1 MGNWNIIE
9 KNINKEISFL
19 STSLF
24 LSPYH
29 QNDAIKCN
37 DCLFREIAIF
47 IVAGK
52 VKAKKIIFKKG
63 DIWEAHKY
71 QKNIENEKPHGAA
84 WHHTNMK
91 IIEDYFKRNDYKI
104 EVEPN
109 LHYGRADLAVPA
121 FNLFIEVGTI
131 NLYKLYF
138 NLISMN
144 NVKIVIMPSDDYL
157 IEFCL

>member
-9 KNINKEISFL
+9 KNINKEINFL
-19 STSLF
+19 STSLL

-37 DCLFREIAIF
+37 DCLFRGIGIL

-52 VKAKKIIFKKG
+52 VKVRKIIFKNG
-63 DIWEAHKY
+63 DIWDANKY
-71 QKNIENEKPHGAA
+71 QKNVGNEKPHGAA
-84 WHHTNMK
+84 WHYTNMK
-91 IIEDYFKRNDYKI
+91 IIEDYFKRNNYKI

-109 LHYGRADLAVPA
+109 LHYGRADLAAPEL
-121 FNLFIEVGTI
+121 NLFIEVGTI

-138 NLISMN
+138 NLINMN
-144 NVKIVIMPSDDYL
+144 NVRIIIMPSDYYL
-157 IEFCL
+157 